1 MQENILFT
9 PAVPPLKNSDNMNF
23 QGDLTCTGGPI
34 KRLLCFVDITVVIED
49 LISLLTDETLTL
61 MMLFLVFY

>member
-9 PAVPPLKNSDNMNF
+9 PAAPPLKNSDNMHF

-34 KRLLCFVDITVVIED
+34 RKLLRFDDITAAIED
-49 LISLLTDETLTL
+49 LISLLMDETLMLT
-61 MMLFLVFY
+61 MLFLLF